1 MEIEPAPPPGRHV
14 PAPAPPPGT
23 HAPPGAV
30 PPAGAGSWTAAAI
43 VLLLVGVASA
53 AYNGWDLALLA
64 EDLAIFDRAGI
75 GSVGSALLA
84 IDVGLVVS
92 GLLQAAGA
100 ITILVRRSR
109 DRILA
114 LAGCVGTLFAWVA
127 FLALVVGR
135 DLLAGVSVGAWIM
148 FLVSTSG
155 AVLAGGL
162 LLTGGRRRGRPGA
175 ARADPSAASPDQP
188 DGDLGP

>member
-1 MEIEPAPPPGRHV
+1 MDIEPAPPPGGHV
-14 PAPAPPPGT
+14 PAPAPPPAA
-23 HAPPGAV
+23 HAPPGAA
-30 PPAGAGSWTAAAI
+30 PRPGAGAWTAAAI

-53 AYNGWDLALLA
+53 AYNGWDLALLT

-109 DRILA
+109 DRVLG
-114 LAGCVGTLFAWVA
+114 LAGCVGTLLAWVA

-148 FLVSTSG
+148 LLVSTSG

-162 LLTGGRRRGRPGA
+162 LLNAGGRAGEGKRT
-175 ARADPSAASPDQP
+175 DPSAED
-188 DGDLGP
+188 